1 MNLILSIIHPKPQ
14 KTMENLIQKD
24 TQPLS
29 VKDWLITLIIAA
41 IPLIGFIMLFV
52 WAFSSD
58 TNVNKA
64 NWAKAALILFAI
76 GIVLSI
82 LLSVVFG
89 VGLLALFF
97 GNAESSF

>member
-1 MNLILSIIHPKPQ
+1 
-14 KTMENLIQKD
+14 MENLIQKD

-29 VKDWLITLIIAA
+29 VKDWLITLIITA

-64 NWAKAALILFAI
+64 NWAKASLILLAI
-76 GIVLSI
+76 GIALSI
-82 LLSVVFG
+82 LFTVVFG

-97 GNAESSF
+97 GNAENSY